1 MRFLLLLLLVGCTQ
15 PLTLNCPGSL
25 NVKHFTLPATFL
37 ISGKFT
43 ENEKRSIYSAANRW
57 NLVLGKQII
66 TFGDSRMF
74 IDKQPTSSFPNPR
87 FQGLTN
93 LQWMGPVITEVII
106 TINQDKIGIDLESV
120 MVHEFGHAIGLQH
133 LDAGVMYY
141 QSLLGEEKRDID
153 TQAAEVAR
161 CLYKD

>member
-1 MRFLLLLLLVGCTQ
+1 M
-15 PLTLNCPGSL
+15 
-25 NVKHFTLPATFL
+25 
-37 ISGKFT
+37 
-43 ENEKRSIYSAANRW
+43 
-57 NLVLGKQII
+57 LGKQII

-74 IDKQPTSSFPNPR
+74 IDKQPTSSFPNSR

-153 TQAAEVAR
+153 IQAAEVAR